1 VLRRGNDFSSDS
13 AKVDITVNISSRR
26 NWSRR
31 KVDGA
36 SGLVLHVLDAS
47 PMMKV
52 ISFLMTSAD
61 S

>member
-1 VLRRGNDFSSDS
+1 MTNGCFPHQ
-13 AKVDITVNISSRR
+13 
-26 NWSRR
+26 
-31 KVDGA
+31 VDGA

-52 ISFLMTSAD
+52 ISFLMTSDD